1 MAEQSIGMATGT
13 GVSFGDGNVGTGYPT
28 SRMTE
33 METKTLSNGVLF
45 IGNNLSMSFFT
56 STLTIS
62 DGAAI
67 VGGFFYENT
76 SAVNISVLTGVADG
90 TYNVVILANDT
101 AGAVTVTRSASGT
114 TVLARTVRL
123 CIATN
128 AQLVGKV
135 YLQIGQIDVAA
146 TNVVADFRDVNRFG
160 TSTVMPY
167 QSYAFL
173 NGGSATLTTAN
184 TAVAATFYSS
194 AGVTSD
200 LTYDAFTASGEIHV
214 LRLGLYAL
222 SAIGTFS
229 TGTTGSRVISVLRN
243 GVVNLT
249 FRQSAAGTASHRFN
263 ITGFIEVTSMPT
275 VLTVTGTAS
284 IATQTFDSVNFIVSR
299 A

>member
-76 SAVNISVLTGVADG
+76 SSVNISVLTGVADG

-146 TNVVADFRDVNRFG
+146 TNVVGEFRDVNRFG

-167 QSYAFL
+167 QSYAFI

-184 TAVAATFYSS
+184 TAVAATSYAS

-200 LTYDAFTASGEIHV
+200 LTYDAFTSGEIHV
-214 LRLGLYAL
+214 LRLGLYAVSV
-222 SAIGTFS
+222 SATFS

-243 GVVNLT
+243 GVLNLT
-249 FRQSAAGTASHRFN
+249 FRQAAAGTASHRFML
-263 ITGFIEVTSMPT
+263 TGFIEVTALPT

-284 IATQTFDSVNFIVSR
+284 LATQTFDSVNFLVSR

>member
-76 SAVNISVLTGVADG
+76 SSVNISVLTGVADG

-146 TNVVADFRDVNRFG
+146 TNVVAEFRDVNRFG

-167 QSYAFL
+167 QSYAFI

-184 TAVAATFYSS
+184 TAVAATSYAS

-200 LTYDAFTASGEIHV
+200 LTYDAFTSGEIHV
-214 LRLGLYAL
+214 LRLGLYAV

-243 GVVNLT
+243 GVLNLT
-249 FRQSAAGTASHRFN
+249 FRQAAAGTASHRFML
-263 ITGFIEVTSMPT
+263 TGFIEVTALPT

-284 IATQTFDSVNFIVSR
+284 LATQTFDSVNFLVSR